1 MKGPRTNM
9 KKTRQNGFI
18 LIYVI
23 VSIALIA
30 AVMFVLTD
38 DSNTMLFQSDRA
50 YLRAVQRNLVA
61 SGLTWA
67 RHSIKSQRTEAFN
80 KPVELDITSLNIRGS
95 ALTVA
100 IDAAA
105 DRKPQVQIDASCTRA
120 RRTLTSRD
128 KYEIQP

>member
-1 MKGPRTNM
+1 VKGPCTNM

-23 VSIALIA
+23 VSIALIG

-50 YLRAVQRNLVA
+50 YLRAVQRDLVA
-61 SGLTWA
+61 SGLAWA

-80 KPVELDITSLNIRGS
+80 KPVELDITNLNTRGS
-95 ALTVA
+95 ALSVT
-100 IDAAA
+100 IDAPA

-128 KYEIQP
+128 KYEIKP

>member
-1 MKGPRTNM
+1 MKGPCTNM

-18 LIYVI
+18 LIFVI
-23 VSIALIA
+23 VSIALIG

-50 YLRAVQRNLVA
+50 YLRAVQRDLVA
-61 SGLTWA
+61 SGLAWA
-67 RHSIKSQRTEAFN
+67 RHSIKTQRTDTFN
-80 KPVELDITSLNIRGS
+80 KPVELDITNLNTRGS
-95 ALTVA
+95 ALSVT

-120 RRTLTSRD
+120 RRTLTTRD
-128 KYEIQP
+128 KYQVDP

>member
-1 MKGPRTNM
+1 M

-18 LIYVI
+18 LILVI
-23 VSIALIA
+23 VSIALIG

-61 SGLTWA
+61 SGLAWA
-67 RHSIKSQRTEAFN
+67 RHSVKTQRMETFN
-80 KPVELDITSLNIRGS
+80 KPVELDITNLNSRGS
-95 ALTVA
+95 ALTVT

-120 RRTLTSRD
+120 RCTLTSRD
-128 KYEIQP
+128 KYQINP

>member
-1 MKGPRTNM
+1 M

-23 VSIALIA
+23 VSIALIG

-80 KPVELDITSLNIRGS
+80 KPAELDITNLNTRGS
-95 ALTVA
+95 ALTVT
-100 IDAAA
+100 IDAPA
-105 DRKPQVQIDASCTRA
+105 DRKPQVQIDTSCTRA

-128 KYEIQP
+128 KYEINP

>member
-1 MKGPRTNM
+1 
-9 KKTRQNGFI
+9 
-18 LIYVI
+18 
-23 VSIALIA
+23 
-30 AVMFVLTD
+30 MFVLTD

-50 YLRAVQRNLVA
+50 YLRAVQRNLAA
-61 SGLTWA
+61 SGLAWA
-67 RHSIKSQRTEAFN
+67 RHSIKTQRTDTFN
-80 KPVELDITSLNIRGS
+80 KPVELDITNLNTRSS
-95 ALTVA
+95 ALTVT

>member
-18 LIYVI
+18 LILVI
-23 VSIALIA
+23 VSIALIG
-30 AVMFVLTD
+30 AVMFVLAD

-61 SGLTWA
+61 SGLAWA
-67 RHSIKSQRTEAFN
+67 RHSVKTQRTDTFN
-80 KPVELDITSLNIRGS
+80 KPVELDITNLNTRGS
-95 ALTVA
+95 ALTVT

-128 KYEIQP
+128 KYQVHP

>member
-1 MKGPRTNM
+1 M

-18 LIYVI
+18 LILVI
-23 VSIALIA
+23 VSIALIG

-50 YLRAVQRNLVA
+50 YLRAVQRNLIA
-61 SGLTWA
+61 SGLAWA
-67 RHSIKSQRTEAFN
+67 RHSVKTQRTETFN
-80 KPVELDITSLNIRGS
+80 KPVELDITNLNTRDS
-95 ALTVA
+95 ALSVT

-120 RRTLTSRD
+120 RRTLTSQN
-128 KYEIQP
+128 KYQINP

>member
-1 MKGPRTNM
+1 M
-9 KKTRQNGFI
+9 I
-18 LIYVI
+18 LVI
-23 VSIALIA
+23 VSIALIG

-67 RHSIKSQRTEAFN
+67 RHSVKNQRTEAFN
-80 KPVELDITSLNIRGS
+80 KPVQLDITNLNTHGS
-95 ALTVA
+95 ALTVTM
-100 IDAAA
+100 DAAA

-120 RRTLTSRD
+120 RRTLTSQN
-128 KYEIQP
+128 KYPIEL

>member
-1 MKGPRTNM
+1 VKGPRTNM

-18 LIYVI
+18 LILVI
-23 VSIALIA
+23 VSIALIG
-30 AVMFVLTD
+30 AVMFVLAD

-61 SGLTWA
+61 SGLAWA
-67 RHSIKSQRTEAFN
+67 RHSVKTQRTDTFN
-80 KPVELDITSLNIRGS
+80 KPVELDITNLNTRGS
-95 ALTVA
+95 ALTVT

-128 KYEIQP
+128 KYQVHP

>member
-1 MKGPRTNM
+1 M

-18 LIYVI
+18 LILVI
-23 VSIALIA
+23 VSIALIG
-30 AVMFVLTD
+30 AVMFVLAD

-61 SGLTWA
+61 SGLAWA
-67 RHSIKSQRTEAFN
+67 RHSVKTQRTDTFN
-80 KPVELDITSLNIRGS
+80 KPVELDITNLNTRGS
-95 ALTVA
+95 ALTVT

-128 KYEIQP
+128 KYQVHP

>member
-1 MKGPRTNM
+1 MKGSRTNM

-18 LIYVI
+18 MIYVI
-23 VSIALIA
+23 VSIALIG

-50 YLRAVQRNLVA
+50 YLRAVQRNLAA
-61 SGLTWA
+61 SGLAWA
-67 RHSIKSQRTEAFN
+67 RHSIKTQRTETFN

-95 ALTVA
+95 TLTVT

-105 DRKPQVQIDASCTRA
+105 DQKPQVQIDASCTRA

-128 KYEIQP
+128 KYQINP